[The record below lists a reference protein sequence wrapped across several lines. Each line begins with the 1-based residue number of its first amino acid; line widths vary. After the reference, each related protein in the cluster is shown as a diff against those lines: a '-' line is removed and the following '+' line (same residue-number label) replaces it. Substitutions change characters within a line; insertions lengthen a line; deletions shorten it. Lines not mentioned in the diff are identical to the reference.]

1 MRFES
6 AAPRTIPGVRPD
18 AFAAILPEGVDPPP
32 DIPPEVFDLALR
44 THLGSE
50 RIEMSRLAA
59 ELGVS
64 RPTLWRWIG
73 SRDRL
78 LGELLWY
85 GTRRIIAEG
94 LEAADGLSGS
104 ERVLATI
111 DHLMRR
117 VNAQP
122 PLRRLLEGEAEIAL
136 RVLTSKRGPVQ
147 SGIVGTLERLLEE
160 EAARGLVLSMPA
172 RQLAFAIVRLG
183 ESFLYADVISD
194 QEPDIDA
201 AMELIAGILTGQ
213 TVDA

>member
-1 MRFES
+1 M
-6 AAPRTIPGVRPD
+6 RPD
-18 AFAAILPEGVDPPP
+18 AFGTILPEGIDPPP
-32 DIPPEVFDLALR
+32 DIPAEVFELALR
-44 THLGSE
+44 THLNSE

-94 LEAADGLSGS
+94 VAEAEGLRGS
-104 ERVLATI
+104 ARIIAVV

-122 PLRRLLEGEAEIAL
+122 PLRRLLEGESEIAL

-147 SGIVGTLERLLEE
+147 SGIVGALERLLED
-160 EAARGLVLSMPA
+160 EASRGLVLSMPA
-172 RQLAFAIVRLG
+172 RPLAFAIVRLG

-194 QEPDIDA
+194 QEPDLDA
-201 AMELIAGILTGQ
+201 ALELIAGILKGQ
-213 TVDA
+213 TLDG